1 MFHLIR
7 LEQKKNKLGWFIK
20 GAILVNIIIL
30 GLLCIIPIIE
40 KSEGELIFKS
50 SKDFF
55 AISGAMVRGVFIVF
69 AAVLISKMIVDEFK
83 NRSILV
89 MFSYPLNRKN
99 ILSAKLILIFWMT
112 FITMA
117 ISNIVVVIGFIGL
130 NQIIHLTSVASFTT
144 IDFFAEILNLI
155 LFSLTTAV
163 AALLPLYF
171 GMRNYSTPATIIS
184 SLFIVSATCQSAGP
198 NFSLAGIIYIPLAL
212 AIIALVIVVLAIR
225 KIDRIDLN

>member
-1 MFHLIR
+1 M
-7 LEQKKNKLGWFIK
+7 
-20 GAILVNIIIL
+20 
-30 GLLCIIPIIE
+30 
-40 KSEGELIFKS
+40 
-50 SKDFF
+50 
-55 AISGAMVRGVFIVF
+55 ISGAMVRGVFIVF
-69 AAVLISKMIVDEFK
+69 AAVLISKMIIDEFK

-117 ISNIVVVIGFIGL
+117 ISNIVVAIGFIGL
-130 NQIIHLTSVASFTT
+130 NQIFHLTTVASLTT

-155 LFSLTTAV
+155 MFSLATAV
-163 AALLPLYF
+163 AALVPLYF
-171 GMRNYSTPATIIS
+171 GIRKYFTSATIIS

-198 NFSLAGIIYIPLAL
+198 NFSLASIIYIPLAL
-212 AIIALVIVVLAIR
+212 AIIALVIVVLVIR

>member
-20 GAILVNIIIL
+20 GAILVNIMIL

-40 KSEGELIFKS
+40 KSESELIFKS

-55 AISGAMVRGVFIVF
+55 ITSGAMVRGIFIVF
-69 AAVLISKMIVDEFK
+69 ASVLISKMIIDEFK

-89 MFSYPLNRKN
+89 MFSYPLNRKK

-130 NQIIHLTSVASFTT
+130 NQIFHLTSVMSLTA
-144 IDFFAEILNLI
+144 IDFFAEMLKLI
-155 LFSLTTAV
+155 MFSLVTAV
-163 AALLPLYF
+163 AALVPLYF
-171 GMRNYSTPATIIS
+171 GMRKYSTPATIIS
-184 SLFIVSATCQSAGP
+184 SLVIVSATCQSAGS
-198 NFSLAGIIYIPLAL
+198 NFSLASIIYIPLVL
-212 AIIALVIVVLAIR
+212 AMIALVICVLVIR